1 MRILSIVCIVGAALA
16 FPMEAN
22 SKEKAGQSGGAQD
35 VGATH
40 QKCRVEA
47 TGTGGTGGHRKN
59 MIHACME
66 RAKAGS
72 H

>member
-1 MRILSIVCIVGAALA
+1 
-16 FPMEAN
+16 MEAN

>member
-16 FPMEAN
+16 FPMGA
-22 SKEKAGQSGGAQD
+22 SAKEKAGQNGGGQD
-35 VGATH
+35 IGSIH

-59 MIHACME
+59 SIQACME
-66 RAKAGS
+66 RAKGGA